1 MKKGLKKA
9 IAATVAS
16 VIFLSLAGCGAS
28 PAEASK
34 SGTETTAKKETKAAS
49 EADGTQRRE
58 NLKLQKERLGT
69 TILRLVIMHLIHWLI
84 IRHT

>member
-49 EADGTQRRE
+49 EADGASE
-58 NLKLQKERLGT
+58 EGKSEASKERLGT

>member
-34 SGTETTAKKETKAAS
+34 SGTE
-49 EADGTQRRE
+49 
-58 NLKLQKERLGT
+58 KLQM
-69 TILRLVIMHLIHWLI
+69 LRSEE
-84 IRHT
+84 HTSELQSR